1 MNKKNLKNLELIKKI
16 NKDFLI
22 NQKSDIFICLI
33 LLLIVSL
40 TTAIYPFLIQKVF
53 DNFTENKYSWFFLP
67 TIIALVASIRG
78 IAMFFQI
85 KQVSKVT
92 LKVSIDIQK
101 KLSNHLLFSD
111 LDMIKKISSGN
122 HISRIMNDVNLIRDS
137 VERSL
142 NNLIRDLITIIFL
155 IVYLIW
161 LDWVLAVVVL
171 SIYPLALKPIISIG
185 KKQRFYALSLQEKM
199 ESLTSFLSEIFRN
212 ISMIKSYSL
221 EKLEKN
227 RINKSL
233 DSLFLSLFDIVKGR
247 AKILPLLEVLGGI
260 AAAFVILIA
269 SYRINSG
276 FMTIGSVIGFVTALL
291 MLAQPARALGTF
303 NTILQEGLSALQR
316 IYKQLNEM
324 PKIERISNV
333 KKELKIP
340 NNPTI
345 EFKDVSF
352 FYEKNKIILDKIS
365 FKTKKSKMH
374 IIGTSGS
381 GKSTIFSLISR
392 FIDPKKGNI
401 FINDVNIKD
410 VSLFSLRQNISL
422 VSQETMIYN
431 DTFHNNISLGKLNAT
446 KPEVIEAAKKVG
458 VHGFISQLDGSYE
471 FQVKERG
478 GVLSSGQRQLI
489 SFLRA
494 YICKPDLLILDEA
507 TSSVDSGAEELI
519 QKATKVITKDRTSII
534 IAHRL
539 STIKNADRI
548 LVIDRGKIIE
558 EGNHNTLIQKKGHYF
573 DLYENQFLKEESI
586 LPS

>member
-247 AKILPLLEVLGGI
+247 AKVLPLLEVLGGI

-316 IYKQLNEM
+316 IYKQLNDM
-324 PKIERISNV
+324 PKIEKISNV

-446 KPEVIEAAKKVG
+446 KPEIIKAAKLANI
-458 VHGFISQLDGSYE
+458 HDFIISQENGYDTVIGEAGSNLS
-471 FQVKERG
+471 G
-478 GVLSSGQRQLI
+478 GQKQRI
-489 SFLRA
+489 SIARAFLKNSK
-494 YICKPDLLILDEA
+494 ILLLDEV
-507 TSSVDSGAEELI
+507 TSALDSKTSKNILKSINQLSKNKTCIYISHDDFEINKNSQKLI
-519 QKATKVITKDRTSII
+519 ISNSK
-534 IAHRL
+534 
-539 STIKNADRI
+539 IK
-548 LVIDRGKIIE
+548 
-558 EGNHNTLIQKKGHYF
+558 
-573 DLYENQFLKEESI
+573 
-586 LPS
+586 

>member
-233 DSLFLSLFDIVKGR
+233 ESLFLSLFDIVKGR
-247 AKILPLLEVLGGI
+247 AKVLPLLEVLGGI

-374 IIGTSGS
+374 IIGESGT
-381 GKSTIFSLISR
+381 GKSTIFNLISR

-446 KPEVIEAAKKVG
+446 KPEIIKAAKLANI
-458 VHGFISQLDGSYE
+458 HDFIISQENGYDTVIGEAGSNLS
-471 FQVKERG
+471 G
-478 GVLSSGQRQLI
+478 GQKQRI
-489 SFLRA
+489 SIARAFLKNSK
-494 YICKPDLLILDEA
+494 ILLLDEV
-507 TSSVDSGAEELI
+507 TSALDSKTSKNILKSINQLSKNKTCIYISHDDYEINKNSQKLI
-519 QKATKVITKDRTSII
+519 ISNSK
-534 IAHRL
+534 
-539 STIKNADRI
+539 IK
-548 LVIDRGKIIE
+548 
-558 EGNHNTLIQKKGHYF
+558 
-573 DLYENQFLKEESI
+573 
-586 LPS
+586 

>member
-1 MNKKNLKNLELIKKI
+1 MNKKNPKNLELIKKI
-16 NKDFLI
+16 YKDFLI

-33 LLLIVSL
+33 LLLIVSI
-40 TTAIYPFLIQKVF
+40 TTSIYPFLIQKVF

-78 IAMFFQI
+78 VAMFFQI

-247 AKILPLLEVLGGI
+247 AKVLPLLEVLGGI

-374 IIGTSGS
+374 IIGESGT
-381 GKSTIFSLISR
+381 GKSTIFNLISR

-446 KPEVIEAAKKVG
+446 KREVIKAAKLANI
-458 VHGFISQLDGSYE
+458 HDFIISQENGYDTVIGEAGSNLS
-471 FQVKERG
+471 G
-478 GVLSSGQRQLI
+478 GQKQRI
-489 SFLRA
+489 SIARAFLKNSK
-494 YICKPDLLILDEA
+494 ILLLDEV
-507 TSSVDSGAEELI
+507 TSALDSKTSKNILKSINQLSKNKTCIYISHDDYEINKSSQKLI
-519 QKATKVITKDRTSII
+519 IYNSK
-534 IAHRL
+534 
-539 STIKNADRI
+539 IK
-548 LVIDRGKIIE
+548 
-558 EGNHNTLIQKKGHYF
+558 
-573 DLYENQFLKEESI
+573 
-586 LPS
+586 

>member
-22 NQKSDIFICLI
+22 NQKPDIFICLI

-111 LDMIKKISSGN
+111 LDVIKKISSGN

-233 DSLFLSLFDIVKGR
+233 DSLFLSLFDIIKGR
-247 AKILPLLEVLGGI
+247 AKVLPLLEVLGGI
-260 AAAFVILIA
+260 VAAFVILIA
-269 SYRINSG
+269 SYRIDSG

-316 IYKQLNEM
+316 IYKQLNEV

-333 KKELKIP
+333 KKELKIQ
-340 NNPTI
+340 NNPSI

-365 FKTKKSKMH
+365 FKTKKSKMY
-374 IIGTSGS
+374 IIGESGS
-381 GKSTIFSLISR
+381 GKSTIFNLISR

-431 DTFHNNISLGKLNAT
+431 DTFLNNISLGKLNAT
-446 KPEVIEAAKKVG
+446 KREIIKAAKLANI
-458 VHGFISQLDGSYE
+458 HDFIISQENGYDTIIGEAGSNLS
-471 FQVKERG
+471 G
-478 GVLSSGQRQLI
+478 GQKQRI
-489 SFLRA
+489 SIARAFLKNSK
-494 YICKPDLLILDEA
+494 ILLLDEV
-507 TSSVDSGAEELI
+507 TSALDSKTSKNILKSINQLSKNKTCIYISHDDYEINKNSQKLI
-519 QKATKVITKDRTSII
+519 IFNSK
-534 IAHRL
+534 
-539 STIKNADRI
+539 IK
-548 LVIDRGKIIE
+548 
-558 EGNHNTLIQKKGHYF
+558 
-573 DLYENQFLKEESI
+573 
-586 LPS
+586 

>member
-22 NQKSDIFICLI
+22 YQKSDIFICLI

-171 SIYPLALKPIISIG
+171 SIYPLALNPIISIG

-247 AKILPLLEVLGGI
+247 AKVLPLLEVLGGI

-381 GKSTIFSLISR
+381 GKSTIFNLISR
-392 FIDPKKGNI
+392 FIDPNKGNI
-401 FINDVNIKD
+401 FINDENIKD

-446 KPEVIEAAKKVG
+446 KPEIIKAAKLANI
-458 VHGFISQLDGSYE
+458 HDFIISQENGYDTVISEAGSNLS
-471 FQVKERG
+471 G
-478 GVLSSGQRQLI
+478 GQKQRI
-489 SFLRA
+489 SIARAFLKNSK
-494 YICKPDLLILDEA
+494 ILLLDEV
-507 TSSVDSGAEELI
+507 TSALDSKTSKNILKSINQLSKNKTCIYISHDDYEINKNSQKLI
-519 QKATKVITKDRTSII
+519 ISNSK
-534 IAHRL
+534 
-539 STIKNADRI
+539 IK
-548 LVIDRGKIIE
+548 
-558 EGNHNTLIQKKGHYF
+558 
-573 DLYENQFLKEESI
+573 
-586 LPS
+586 

>member
-22 NQKSDIFICLI
+22 YQKSDIFICLI

-247 AKILPLLEVLGGI
+247 AKVLPLLEVLGGI

-381 GKSTIFSLISR
+381 GKSTIFNLISR
-392 FIDPKKGNI
+392 FIDPNKGNI
-401 FINDVNIKD
+401 FINDENIKD

-446 KPEVIEAAKKVG
+446 KPEIIKAAKLANI
-458 VHGFISQLDGSYE
+458 HDFIISQENGYDTVISEAGSNLS
-471 FQVKERG
+471 G
-478 GVLSSGQRQLI
+478 GQKQRI
-489 SFLRA
+489 SIARAFLKNSK
-494 YICKPDLLILDEA
+494 ILLLDEV
-507 TSSVDSGAEELI
+507 TSALDSITSKNILKSINQLSKNKTCIYISHDDYEINKNSQKLI
-519 QKATKVITKDRTSII
+519 ISNSK
-534 IAHRL
+534 
-539 STIKNADRI
+539 IK
-548 LVIDRGKIIE
+548 
-558 EGNHNTLIQKKGHYF
+558 
-573 DLYENQFLKEESI
+573 
-586 LPS
+586 

>member
-247 AKILPLLEVLGGI
+247 AKVLPLLEVLGGI

-446 KPEVIEAAKKVG
+446 KREIIKAAKLANI
-458 VHGFISQLDGSYE
+458 HDFIISQENGYDTVIGEAGSNLS
-471 FQVKERG
+471 G
-478 GVLSSGQRQLI
+478 GQKQRI
-489 SFLRA
+489 SIARAFLKNSK
-494 YICKPDLLILDEA
+494 ILLLDEV
-507 TSSVDSGAEELI
+507 TSALDSKTSKNILKSINQLSKNKTCIYISHDDYEINKNSQKLI
-519 QKATKVITKDRTSII
+519 ISNSK
-534 IAHRL
+534 
-539 STIKNADRI
+539 IK
-548 LVIDRGKIIE
+548 
-558 EGNHNTLIQKKGHYF
+558 
-573 DLYENQFLKEESI
+573 
-586 LPS
+586 

>member
-67 TIIALVASIRG
+67 IIIALVASIRG

-247 AKILPLLEVLGGI
+247 AKVLPLLEVLGGI

-381 GKSTIFSLISR
+381 GKSTIFNLISR

-446 KPEVIEAAKKVG
+446 KPEIIKAAKLANI
-458 VHGFISQLDGSYE
+458 HDFIISQENGYDTVISEAGSNLS
-471 FQVKERG
+471 G
-478 GVLSSGQRQLI
+478 GQKQRI
-489 SFLRA
+489 SIARAFLKNSK
-494 YICKPDLLILDEA
+494 ILLLDEV
-507 TSSVDSGAEELI
+507 TSALDSKTSKNILKSINQLSKNKTCIYISHDDYEINKNSQKLI
-519 QKATKVITKDRTSII
+519 ISNSK
-534 IAHRL
+534 
-539 STIKNADRI
+539 IK
-548 LVIDRGKIIE
+548 
-558 EGNHNTLIQKKGHYF
+558 
-573 DLYENQFLKEESI
+573 
-586 LPS
+586 

>member
-111 LDMIKKISSGN
+111 LDMIKKNSSGN

-247 AKILPLLEVLGGI
+247 AKVLPLLEVLGGI

-316 IYKQLNEM
+316 IYKQLKEM

-374 IIGTSGS
+374 IIGESGT
-381 GKSTIFSLISR
+381 GKSTIFNLISR

-431 DTFHNNISLGKLNAT
+431 DTFHKNISLGKLNAT
-446 KPEVIEAAKKVG
+446 KREIIKAAKLANI
-458 VHGFISQLDGSYE
+458 HDFIISQQNGYDTVIGEAGSNLS
-471 FQVKERG
+471 G
-478 GVLSSGQRQLI
+478 GQKQRI
-489 SFLRA
+489 SIARAFLKNSK
-494 YICKPDLLILDEA
+494 ILLLDEV
-507 TSSVDSGAEELI
+507 TSALDSKTSKNILKSINQLSKNKTCIYISHDDYEINKNSQKLI
-519 QKATKVITKDRTSII
+519 ISNSK
-534 IAHRL
+534 
-539 STIKNADRI
+539 IK
-548 LVIDRGKIIE
+548 
-558 EGNHNTLIQKKGHYF
+558 
-573 DLYENQFLKEESI
+573 
-586 LPS
+586 

>member
-78 IAMFFQI
+78 VAMFFQI

-111 LDMIKKISSGN
+111 LAMIKKISSGN

-247 AKILPLLEVLGGI
+247 AKVLPLLEVLGGI

-374 IIGTSGS
+374 IIGESGS
-381 GKSTIFSLISR
+381 GKSTIFNLISR

-431 DTFHNNISLGKLNAT
+431 DTFNNNISLGKLNAT
-446 KPEVIEAAKKVG
+446 KREIIKAAKLANI
-458 VHGFISQLDGSYE
+458 HDFIISQENGYDTVIGEAGSNLS
-471 FQVKERG
+471 G
-478 GVLSSGQRQLI
+478 GQKQRI
-489 SFLRA
+489 SIARAFLKNSK
-494 YICKPDLLILDEA
+494 ILLLDEV
-507 TSSVDSGAEELI
+507 TSALDSKTSKNILKSINQLSKNKTCIYISHDDYEINKNSQKLI
-519 QKATKVITKDRTSII
+519 ISNSK
-534 IAHRL
+534 
-539 STIKNADRI
+539 IK
-548 LVIDRGKIIE
+548 
-558 EGNHNTLIQKKGHYF
+558 
-573 DLYENQFLKEESI
+573 
-586 LPS
+586 

>member
-247 AKILPLLEVLGGI
+247 AKVLPLLEVLGGI

-374 IIGTSGS
+374 IIGESGT
-381 GKSTIFSLISR
+381 GKSTIFNLISR

-446 KPEVIEAAKKVG
+446 KREIIKAAKLANI
-458 VHGFISQLDGSYE
+458 HDFIISQEKGYDTVIGEAGSNLS
-471 FQVKERG
+471 G
-478 GVLSSGQRQLI
+478 GQKQRI
-489 SFLRA
+489 SIARAFLKNSK
-494 YICKPDLLILDEA
+494 ILLLDEV
-507 TSSVDSGAEELI
+507 TSALDSKTSKNILKSINQLSKNKTCIYISHDDYEINKNSQKLI
-519 QKATKVITKDRTSII
+519 ISNSK
-534 IAHRL
+534 
-539 STIKNADRI
+539 IK
-548 LVIDRGKIIE
+548 
-558 EGNHNTLIQKKGHYF
+558 
-573 DLYENQFLKEESI
+573 
-586 LPS
+586 

>member
-247 AKILPLLEVLGGI
+247 AKVLPLLEVLGGI

-324 PKIERISNV
+324 PKIERISDV

-381 GKSTIFSLISR
+381 GKSTIFNLISR
-392 FIDPKKGNI
+392 FIDPKKWNI

-446 KPEVIEAAKKVG
+446 KREIIKAAKLANI
-458 VHGFISQLDGSYE
+458 HDFIISQENGYDTVIGEAGSNLS
-471 FQVKERG
+471 G
-478 GVLSSGQRQLI
+478 GQKQRI
-489 SFLRA
+489 SIARAFLKNSK
-494 YICKPDLLILDEA
+494 ILLLDEV
-507 TSSVDSGAEELI
+507 TSALDSKTSKNILKSINQLSKNKTCIYISHDDYEI
-519 QKATKVITKDRTSII
+519 NKNSQK
-534 IAHRL
+534 L
-539 STIKNADRI
+539 
-548 LVIDRGKIIE
+548 KISNSKI
-558 EGNHNTLIQKKGHYF
+558 N
-573 DLYENQFLKEESI
+573 
-586 LPS
+586 

>member
-78 IAMFFQI
+78 VAMFFQI

-171 SIYPLALKPIISIG
+171 SIYPLALKPIVSIG

-227 RINKSL
+227 RINKLINTTLKETTQLENNLGFFSNAKGKML
-233 DSLFLSLFDIVKGR
+233 DDFQS
-247 AKILPLLEVLGGI
+247 KI
-260 AAAFVILIA
+260 
-269 SYRINSG
+269 
-276 FMTIGSVIGFVTALL
+276 
-291 MLAQPARALGTF
+291 
-303 NTILQEGLSALQR
+303 
-316 IYKQLNEM
+316 
-324 PKIERISNV
+324 
-333 KKELKIP
+333 
-340 NNPTI
+340 
-345 EFKDVSF
+345 
-352 FYEKNKIILDKIS
+352 EKNKVKIS
-365 FKTKKSKMH
+365 DWRDELKKLS
-374 IIGTSGS
+374 
-381 GKSTIFSLISR
+381 
-392 FIDPKKGNI
+392 
-401 FINDVNIKD
+401 
-410 VSLFSLRQNISL
+410 
-422 VSQETMIYN
+422 
-431 DTFHNNISLGKLNAT
+431 
-446 KPEVIEAAKKVG
+446 EAY
-458 VHGFISQLDGSYE
+458 H
-471 FQVKERG
+471 
-478 GVLSSGQRQLI
+478 
-489 SFLRA
+489 
-494 YICKPDLLILDEA
+494 
-507 TSSVDSGAEELI
+507 
-519 QKATKVITKDRTSII
+519 
-534 IAHRL
+534 
-539 STIKNADRI
+539 KN
-548 LVIDRGKIIE
+548 
-558 EGNHNTLIQKKGHYF
+558 
-573 DLYENQFLKEESI
+573 
-586 LPS
+586 

>member
-247 AKILPLLEVLGGI
+247 AKVLPLLEVLGGI

-374 IIGTSGS
+374 IIGESGS
-381 GKSTIFSLISR
+381 GKSTIFNLISR

-446 KPEVIEAAKKVG
+446 KPEVIEAAKLANI
-458 VHGFISQLDGSYE
+458 HDFIISQKNGYDTVIGEAGSNLS
-471 FQVKERG
+471 G
-478 GVLSSGQRQLI
+478 GQKQRI
-489 SFLRA
+489 SIARAFLKNSK
-494 YICKPDLLILDEA
+494 ILLLDEV
-507 TSSVDSGAEELI
+507 TSALDSKTSKNILKSINQLSKNKTCIYISHDDYEINKNSQKLI
-519 QKATKVITKDRTSII
+519 ISNSK
-534 IAHRL
+534 
-539 STIKNADRI
+539 IK
-548 LVIDRGKIIE
+548 
-558 EGNHNTLIQKKGHYF
+558 
-573 DLYENQFLKEESI
+573 
-586 LPS
+586 

>member
-1 MNKKNLKNLELIKKI
+1 MNKKNLKNLELIKKL

-247 AKILPLLEVLGGI
+247 AKVLPLLEVLGGI

-446 KPEVIEAAKKVG
+446 KPEIIKAAKLANI
-458 VHGFISQLDGSYE
+458 HDFIISHENGYDTVISEAGSNLS
-471 FQVKERG
+471 G
-478 GVLSSGQRQLI
+478 GQKQRI
-489 SFLRA
+489 SIARAFLKNSK
-494 YICKPDLLILDEA
+494 ILLLDEV
-507 TSSVDSGAEELI
+507 TSALDSKTSKNILKSINQLSKNKTCIYISHDDYEINKNSQKLI
-519 QKATKVITKDRTSII
+519 ISNTK
-534 IAHRL
+534 
-539 STIKNADRI
+539 IK
-548 LVIDRGKIIE
+548 
-558 EGNHNTLIQKKGHYF
+558 
-573 DLYENQFLKEESI
+573 
-586 LPS
+586 

>member
-247 AKILPLLEVLGGI
+247 AKVLPLLEVLGGI

-316 IYKQLNEM
+316 IYKQINEM

-374 IIGTSGS
+374 IIGESGT
-381 GKSTIFSLISR
+381 GKSTIFNLISR

-446 KPEVIEAAKKVG
+446 KREIIKAAKLANI
-458 VHGFISQLDGSYE
+458 HDFIISQENGYDTVIGEAGSNLS
-471 FQVKERG
+471 G
-478 GVLSSGQRQLI
+478 GQKQRI
-489 SFLRA
+489 SIARAFLKNSK
-494 YICKPDLLILDEA
+494 ILLLDEV
-507 TSSVDSGAEELI
+507 TSALDSKTSKNILKSINQLSKNKTCIYISHDDNEINKNSQKLI
-519 QKATKVITKDRTSII
+519 ISN
-534 IAHRL
+534 
-539 STIKNADRI
+539 S
-548 LVIDRGKIIE
+548 KIR
-558 EGNHNTLIQKKGHYF
+558 
-573 DLYENQFLKEESI
+573 
-586 LPS
+586 

>member
-227 RINKSL
+227 RMNKSL

-247 AKILPLLEVLGGI
+247 AKVLPLLEVLGGI

-374 IIGTSGS
+374 IIGESGT
-381 GKSTIFSLISR
+381 GKSTIFNLISR

-446 KPEVIEAAKKVG
+446 KREIIKAAKLANI
-458 VHGFISQLDGSYE
+458 HDFIISQENGYDTVIGEAGSNLS
-471 FQVKERG
+471 G
-478 GVLSSGQRQLI
+478 GQKQRI
-489 SFLRA
+489 SIARAFLKNSK
-494 YICKPDLLILDEA
+494 ILLLDEV
-507 TSSVDSGAEELI
+507 TSALDSITSKNILKSINQLSKNKTCIYISHEDYEINKNSQKLI
-519 QKATKVITKDRTSII
+519 ISNSK
-534 IAHRL
+534 
-539 STIKNADRI
+539 IK
-548 LVIDRGKIIE
+548 
-558 EGNHNTLIQKKGHYF
+558 
-573 DLYENQFLKEESI
+573 
-586 LPS
+586 

>member
-247 AKILPLLEVLGGI
+247 AKVLPLLEVLGGI

-446 KPEVIEAAKKVG
+446 KREIIKAAKLANI
-458 VHGFISQLDGSYE
+458 HDFIISQENGYDTVIGEAGSNLS
-471 FQVKERG
+471 G
-478 GVLSSGQRQLI
+478 GQKQRI
-489 SFLRA
+489 SIARAFLKNSK
-494 YICKPDLLILDEA
+494 ILLLDEI
-507 TSSVDSGAEELI
+507 TSALDSKTSKNILKSINQLSKNKTCIYISHDDYEINKSSQKLI
-519 QKATKVITKDRTSII
+519 ISNSK
-534 IAHRL
+534 
-539 STIKNADRI
+539 IK
-548 LVIDRGKIIE
+548 
-558 EGNHNTLIQKKGHYF
+558 
-573 DLYENQFLKEESI
+573 
-586 LPS
+586 

>member
-22 NQKSDIFICLI
+22 NQKPDIFICLI

-227 RINKSL
+227 RISKSL

-247 AKILPLLEVLGGI
+247 AKVLPLLEVLGGI

-345 EFKDVSF
+345 EFKEVSF
-352 FYEKNKIILDKIS
+352 FYEQNKIILDKIS

-381 GKSTIFSLISR
+381 GKSTIFNLISR

-446 KPEVIEAAKKVG
+446 KREIIKAAKLANI
-458 VHGFISQLDGSYE
+458 HDFIISQENGYDTVIGEAGSNLS
-471 FQVKERG
+471 G
-478 GVLSSGQRQLI
+478 GQKQRI
-489 SFLRA
+489 SIARAFLKNSK
-494 YICKPDLLILDEA
+494 ILLLDEV
-507 TSSVDSGAEELI
+507 TSALDSKTSKNILKSINQLSKNKTCIYISHDDYEINKNSQKLI
-519 QKATKVITKDRTSII
+519 ISNSK
-534 IAHRL
+534 
-539 STIKNADRI
+539 IK
-548 LVIDRGKIIE
+548 
-558 EGNHNTLIQKKGHYF
+558 
-573 DLYENQFLKEESI
+573 
-586 LPS
+586 

>member
-247 AKILPLLEVLGGI
+247 AKVLPLLEVLGGI

-374 IIGTSGS
+374 IIGESGS
-381 GKSTIFSLISR
+381 GKSTIFNLISR

-446 KPEVIEAAKKVG
+446 KPEIIEAAKLANI
-458 VHGFISQLDGSYE
+458 HNFIISQKNGYDTVIGEAGSNLS
-471 FQVKERG
+471 G
-478 GVLSSGQRQLI
+478 GQKQRI
-489 SFLRA
+489 SIARAFLKNSK
-494 YICKPDLLILDEA
+494 ILLLDEV
-507 TSSVDSGAEELI
+507 TSALDTKTSKNILKSINQLSKNKTCIYISHDDYEINKNSQKLI
-519 QKATKVITKDRTSII
+519 ISNSK
-534 IAHRL
+534 
-539 STIKNADRI
+539 IK
-548 LVIDRGKIIE
+548 
-558 EGNHNTLIQKKGHYF
+558 
-573 DLYENQFLKEESI
+573 
-586 LPS
+586 

>member
-22 NQKSDIFICLI
+22 NQKTDIFICLI

-247 AKILPLLEVLGGI
+247 AKVLPLLEVLGGI

-365 FKTKKSKMH
+365 FKTKKSKMQ
-374 IIGTSGS
+374 IIGTSGT
-381 GKSTIFSLISR
+381 GKSTIFNLISR

-446 KPEVIEAAKKVG
+446 KREIIKAAKLANI
-458 VHGFISQLDGSYE
+458 HDFITSQENGYDTVIGEAGSNLS
-471 FQVKERG
+471 G
-478 GVLSSGQRQLI
+478 GQKQRI
-489 SFLRA
+489 SIARAFLKNSK
-494 YICKPDLLILDEA
+494 ILLLDEV
-507 TSSVDSGAEELI
+507 TSALDSKTSKNILKSINQLSKNKTCIYISHDDYEINKNSQKLI
-519 QKATKVITKDRTSII
+519 ISNSK
-534 IAHRL
+534 
-539 STIKNADRI
+539 IK
-548 LVIDRGKIIE
+548 
-558 EGNHNTLIQKKGHYF
+558 
-573 DLYENQFLKEESI
+573 
-586 LPS
+586 

>member
-247 AKILPLLEVLGGI
+247 AKVLPLLEVLGGI

-374 IIGTSGS
+374 IIGESGT
-381 GKSTIFSLISR
+381 GKSTIFNLISR

-446 KPEVIEAAKKVG
+446 KREIIKAAKLANI
-458 VHGFISQLDGSYE
+458 HDFIISQENGYDTVIGEAGSNLS
-471 FQVKERG
+471 G
-478 GVLSSGQRQLI
+478 GQKQRI
-489 SFLRA
+489 SIARAFLKNSK
-494 YICKPDLLILDEA
+494 ILLLDEV
-507 TSSVDSGAEELI
+507 TSALDSKTSKNILKSINQLSKNKTCIYISHDDYEINKNSQKLI
-519 QKATKVITKDRTSII
+519 ISNSK
-534 IAHRL
+534 
-539 STIKNADRI
+539 IK
-548 LVIDRGKIIE
+548 
-558 EGNHNTLIQKKGHYF
+558 
-573 DLYENQFLKEESI
+573 
-586 LPS
+586 

>member
-1 MNKKNLKNLELIKKI
+1 MNNKNLKNLELIKKF
-16 NKDFLI
+16 NKDFFI

-53 DNFTENKYSWFFLP
+53 DNFTDNKFSWFFLP
-67 TIIALVASIRG
+67 AMISLVASIRG

-92 LKVSIDIQK
+92 LKVSVEIQK
-101 KLSNHLLFSD
+101 KLSNHLLLSD
-111 LDMIKKISSGN
+111 LNTIKKNSSGN
-122 HISRIMNDVNLIRDS
+122 HISRILNDVNLIRDS
-137 VERSL
+137 IERSL
-142 NNLIRDLITIIFL
+142 NNLIKDLITIIIL
-155 IVYLIW
+155 ILYLIW
-161 LDWVLAVVVL
+161 IDWILTLIVL

-221 EKLEKN
+221 EKFEKD

-247 AKILPLLEVLGGI
+247 AKVLPLLEVLGGI

-269 SYRINSG
+269 SYRISSG

-316 IYKQLNEM
+316 IYNQLNEK
-324 PKIERISNV
+324 PKIEKIVNV
-333 KKELKIP
+333 KKDLKILK
-340 NNPTI
+340 NPTI

-352 FYEKNKIILDKIS
+352 FYEKNKIVLDEIS
-365 FKTKKSKMH
+365 FKTEKSKIQ
-374 IIGTSGS
+374 IIGASGS
-381 GKSTIFSLISR
+381 GKSTIFNLISR

-401 FINDVNIKD
+401 YINNVNIKD

-431 DTFHNNISLGKLNAT
+431 DTFYNNISLG
-446 KPEVIEAAKKVG
+446 
-458 VHGFISQLDGSYE
+458 
-471 FQVKERG
+471 
-478 GVLSSGQRQLI
+478 
-489 SFLRA
+489 
-494 YICKPDLLILDEA
+494 DL
-507 TSSVDSGAEELI
+507 
-519 QKATKVITKDRTSII
+519 KATKSEIIKAAKLANIHDFIISQENSYDTVIGEAGSNLSGGQKQRISI
-534 IAHRL
+534 AR
-539 STIKNADRI
+539 A
-548 LVIDRGKIIE
+548 
-558 EGNHNTLIQKKGHYF
+558 
-573 DLYENQFLKEESI
+573 FLKNSKILLLDEVTSALDSKTSKNILKSI
-586 LPS
+586 NQLSKNKTCLYISHDNYEINKYSQKLIISNSKIN

>member
-16 NKDFLI
+16 YKDFLF
-22 NQKSDIFICLI
+22 NQKLDIFICLI
-33 LLLIVSL
+33 LLLVVSI
-40 TTAIYPFLIQKVF
+40 TTSIYPFLIQKVF
-53 DNFTENKYSWFFLP
+53 DNFTDNKLSWLFLP
-67 TIIALVASIRG
+67 TIIALVATIRG

-85 KQVSKVT
+85 KQVSKIT
-92 LKVSIDIQK
+92 LKVSVEIQK
-101 KLSNHLLFSD
+101 KLSNHLLLSD
-111 LDMIKKISSGN
+111 LEVIKKISSGN
-122 HISRIMNDVNLIRDS
+122 HISRVMNDVNLIRDS

-142 NNLIRDLITIIFL
+142 NNLIRDLIRIIFL

-247 AKILPLLEVLGGI
+247 AKVLPLLEVLGGI

-276 FMTIGSVIGFVTALL
+276 YMTIGSVIGFVTALL

-316 IYKQLNEM
+316 IYNQLNEK
-324 PKIERISNV
+324 PKIEKIVNT
-333 KKELKIP
+333 KKDLKISKK
-340 NNPTI
+340 PTI

-352 FYEKNKIILDKIS
+352 FYEKNKIILDQIS
-365 FKTKKSKMH
+365 FKTNKSKIH
-374 IIGTSGS
+374 IIGASGS
-381 GKSTIFSLISR
+381 GKSTIFNLISR
-392 FIDPKKGNI
+392 FIDPKKGSI
-401 FINDVNIKD
+401 YINDVNIKE

-431 DTFHNNISLGKLNAT
+431 DTFYKNISLGKLNAT
-446 KPEVIEAAKKVG
+446 KPEIIKAAKLANI
-458 VHGFISQLDGSYE
+458 HDFIMSQEKGYDTVIGEAGSNLSGGQKQRISIARAFLKNSKILLLDEVTSALDSKTSKNILKSINQLSKNKTCIYISHDDYKINKSY
-471 FQVKERG
+471 QKI
-478 GVLSSGQRQLI
+478 LI
-489 SFLRA
+489 S
-494 YICKPDLLILDEA
+494 
-507 TSSVDSGAEELI
+507 
-519 QKATKVITKDRTSII
+519 
-534 IAHRL
+534 
-539 STIKNADRI
+539 N
-548 LVIDRGKIIE
+548 GKI
-558 EGNHNTLIQKKGHYF
+558 N
-573 DLYENQFLKEESI
+573 
-586 LPS
+586 

>member
-78 IAMFFQI
+78 VSMFFQI

-111 LDMIKKISSGN
+111 LAMIKKNSSGN

-155 IVYLIW
+155 IFYLIW

-247 AKILPLLEVLGGI
+247 AKVLPLLEVLGGI

-374 IIGTSGS
+374 IIGESGT
-381 GKSTIFSLISR
+381 GKSTIFNLISR
-392 FIDPKKGNI
+392 FIDPKKGDI

-446 KPEVIEAAKKVG
+446 KPEVIEAAKLANI
-458 VHGFISQLDGSYE
+458 HDFIISQKNGYDTVIGEAGSNLS
-471 FQVKERG
+471 G
-478 GVLSSGQRQLI
+478 GQKQRI
-489 SFLRA
+489 SIARAFLKNSK
-494 YICKPDLLILDEA
+494 ILLLDEV
-507 TSSVDSGAEELI
+507 TSALDSKTSKNILKSINQLSKNKTCIYISHDDYEINKSSQKLI
-519 QKATKVITKDRTSII
+519 ISNSK
-534 IAHRL
+534 
-539 STIKNADRI
+539 IK
-548 LVIDRGKIIE
+548 
-558 EGNHNTLIQKKGHYF
+558 
-573 DLYENQFLKEESI
+573 
-586 LPS
+586 

>member
-1 MNKKNLKNLELIKKI
+1 MNKKNLKNLELLKKI

-67 TIIALVASIRG
+67 TIIALVASVRG

-92 LKVSIDIQK
+92 LKVSIGIQK

-247 AKILPLLEVLGGI
+247 AKVLPLLEVLGGI

-381 GKSTIFSLISR
+381 GKSTIFNLISR

-446 KPEVIEAAKKVG
+446 KPEIIKAAKLANI
-458 VHGFISQLDGSYE
+458 HDFIISQENGYDTVIGEAGSNLS
-471 FQVKERG
+471 G
-478 GVLSSGQRQLI
+478 GQKQRI
-489 SFLRA
+489 SIARAFLKNSK
-494 YICKPDLLILDEA
+494 ILLLDEV
-507 TSSVDSGAEELI
+507 TSALDSKTSKNILKSINQLSKNKTCIYISHEDYEINKNSQKLI
-519 QKATKVITKDRTSII
+519 ISN
-534 IAHRL
+534 
-539 STIKNADRI
+539 S
-548 LVIDRGKIIE
+548 KI
-558 EGNHNTLIQKKGHYF
+558 N
-573 DLYENQFLKEESI
+573 
-586 LPS
+586 

>member
-247 AKILPLLEVLGGI
+247 AKVLPLLEVLGGI

-365 FKTKKSKMH
+365 FKTNKSKIH
-374 IIGTSGS
+374 IIGASGS
-381 GKSTIFSLISR
+381 GKSTIFNLISR
-392 FIDPKKGNI
+392 FIDPKKGSI
-401 FINDVNIKD
+401 YINDVNIKE

-431 DTFHNNISLGKLNAT
+431 DTFYNNISLGKLNAI
-446 KPEVIEAAKKVG
+446 KSEIIKAAKLANI
-458 VHGFISQLDGSYE
+458 HDFIMNQEKGYNTVIGEAGSNLS
-471 FQVKERG
+471 G
-478 GVLSSGQRQLI
+478 GQKQRI
-489 SFLRA
+489 SIARAFLKNSK
-494 YICKPDLLILDEA
+494 ILLLDEV
-507 TSSVDSGAEELI
+507 TSALDSKTSKNILKSINQLSKNKMCIYISHDDYKINKHYQKLI
-519 QKATKVITKDRTSII
+519 IS
-534 IAHRL
+534 
-539 STIKNADRI
+539 N
-548 LVIDRGKIIE
+548 GKI
-558 EGNHNTLIQKKGHYF
+558 N
-573 DLYENQFLKEESI
+573 
-586 LPS
+586 

>member
-22 NQKSDIFICLI
+22 YQKSDIFICLI

-111 LDMIKKISSGN
+111 LDVIKKISSGN

-247 AKILPLLEVLGGI
+247 AKVLPLLEVLGGI

-446 KPEVIEAAKKVG
+446 KREIIKAAKLANI
-458 VHGFISQLDGSYE
+458 HDFIISQENGYDTVIGEAGSNLS
-471 FQVKERG
+471 G
-478 GVLSSGQRQLI
+478 GQKQRI
-489 SFLRA
+489 SIARAFLKNSK
-494 YICKPDLLILDEA
+494 ILLLDEV
-507 TSSVDSGAEELI
+507 TSALDSKTSKNILKSIYLLSKNKTCIYISHDDYEINKNSQKLI
-519 QKATKVITKDRTSII
+519 ISNSK
-534 IAHRL
+534 
-539 STIKNADRI
+539 IK
-548 LVIDRGKIIE
+548 
-558 EGNHNTLIQKKGHYF
+558 
-573 DLYENQFLKEESI
+573 
-586 LPS
+586 

>member
-101 KLSNHLLFSD
+101 KLSSHLLFSD

-221 EKLEKN
+221 EQLEKN

-247 AKILPLLEVLGGI
+247 AKVLPLLEVLGGI

-374 IIGTSGS
+374 IIGESGT
-381 GKSTIFSLISR
+381 GKSTIFNLISR

-401 FINDVNIKD
+401 YINDVNIKD

-446 KPEVIEAAKKVG
+446 KREIIKAAKLANI
-458 VHGFISQLDGSYE
+458 HDFIISQENGYDTVIGEAGSNLS
-471 FQVKERG
+471 G
-478 GVLSSGQRQLI
+478 GQKQRI
-489 SFLRA
+489 SIARAFLKNSK
-494 YICKPDLLILDEA
+494 ILLLDEV
-507 TSSVDSGAEELI
+507 TSALDSKTSKNILKSINQLSKNKTCIYISHDDYEINKNSQKLI
-519 QKATKVITKDRTSII
+519 ISNSK
-534 IAHRL
+534 
-539 STIKNADRI
+539 IK
-548 LVIDRGKIIE
+548 
-558 EGNHNTLIQKKGHYF
+558 
-573 DLYENQFLKEESI
+573 
-586 LPS
+586 

>member
-247 AKILPLLEVLGGI
+247 AKVLPLLEVLGGI

-374 IIGTSGS
+374 IIGESGT
-381 GKSTIFSLISR
+381 GKSTIFNLISR

-446 KPEVIEAAKKVG
+446 KPEVIKAAKLANI
-458 VHGFISQLDGSYE
+458 HDFIISQENGYDTVIGEAGSNLS
-471 FQVKERG
+471 G
-478 GVLSSGQRQLI
+478 GQKQRI
-489 SFLRA
+489 SIARAFLKNSK
-494 YICKPDLLILDEA
+494 ILLLDEV
-507 TSSVDSGAEELI
+507 TSALDSKTSKNILKSINQLSKNKTCIYISHDDYEINKNSQKLI
-519 QKATKVITKDRTSII
+519 ISNSK
-534 IAHRL
+534 
-539 STIKNADRI
+539 IK
-548 LVIDRGKIIE
+548 
-558 EGNHNTLIQKKGHYF
+558 
-573 DLYENQFLKEESI
+573 
-586 LPS
+586 

>member
-33 LLLIVSL
+33 LLLLVSL

-53 DNFTENKYSWFFLP
+53 DNFTENKYSLFFLP

-233 DSLFLSLFDIVKGR
+233 DRNINFNSKKIIIKVDPYFFRPNDVQSLLGDSSKLFKLLKVKPKTSFKKLV
-247 AKILPLLEVLGGI
+247 KIMVKNEI
-260 AAAFVILIA
+260 NLIKA
-269 SYRINSG
+269 
-276 FMTIGSVIGFVTALL
+276 
-291 MLAQPARALGTF
+291 
-303 NTILQEGLSALQR
+303 
-316 IYKQLNEM
+316 
-324 PKIERISNV
+324 
-333 KKELKIP
+333 
-340 NNPTI
+340 
-345 EFKDVSF
+345 
-352 FYEKNKIILDKIS
+352 NKI
-365 FKTKKSKMH
+365 
-374 IIGTSGS
+374 
-381 GKSTIFSLISR
+381 
-392 FIDPKKGNI
+392 
-401 FINDVNIKD
+401 
-410 VSLFSLRQNISL
+410 
-422 VSQETMIYN
+422 Y
-431 DTFHNNISLGKLNAT
+431 
-446 KPEVIEAAKKVG
+446 
-458 VHGFISQLDGSYE
+458 
-471 FQVKERG
+471 
-478 GVLSSGQRQLI
+478 
-489 SFLRA
+489 
-494 YICKPDLLILDEA
+494 
-507 TSSVDSGAEELI
+507 
-519 QKATKVITKDRTSII
+519 
-534 IAHRL
+534 
-539 STIKNADRI
+539 
-548 LVIDRGKIIE
+548 
-558 EGNHNTLIQKKGHYF
+558 
-573 DLYENQFLKEESI
+573 
-586 LPS
+586 

>member
-227 RINKSL
+227 RISKSL

-247 AKILPLLEVLGGI
+247 AKVLPLLEVLGGI

-374 IIGTSGS
+374 IIGESGT
-381 GKSTIFSLISR
+381 GKSTIFNLISR

-446 KPEVIEAAKKVG
+446 KREIIKAAKLANI
-458 VHGFISQLDGSYE
+458 HDFIISQENGYDTVIGEAGSNLS
-471 FQVKERG
+471 G
-478 GVLSSGQRQLI
+478 GQKQRI
-489 SFLRA
+489 SIARAFLKNSK
-494 YICKPDLLILDEA
+494 ILLLDEV
-507 TSSVDSGAEELI
+507 TSALDSKTSKNILKSINQLSKNKTCIYISHDDYEINKNSQKLI
-519 QKATKVITKDRTSII
+519 ISNSK
-534 IAHRL
+534 
-539 STIKNADRI
+539 IK
-548 LVIDRGKIIE
+548 
-558 EGNHNTLIQKKGHYF
+558 
-573 DLYENQFLKEESI
+573 
-586 LPS
+586 

>member
-16 NKDFLI
+16 YKDFLI
-22 NQKSDIFICLI
+22 NQKLDIFICLI

-40 TTAIYPFLIQKVF
+40 TTSIYPFLIQKVF
-53 DNFTENKYSWFFLP
+53 DNFTENKFSWFFLP
-67 TIIALVASIRG
+67 TIIAFIASIRG
-78 IAMFFQI
+78 VAMFFQI

-92 LKVSIDIQK
+92 LKVSIEIQK

-111 LDMIKKISSGN
+111 LEVIKKISSGN
-122 HISRIMNDVNLIRDS
+122 HISRIMNDVSLIRDS
-137 VERSL
+137 LERSL
-142 NNLIRDLITIIFL
+142 NNLIRDLITVIIL
-155 IVYLIW
+155 IFYLIW
-161 LDWVLAVVVL
+161 LDWILAIVVL
-171 SIYPLALKPIISIG
+171 LIYPLALKPIISIG
-185 KKQRFYALSLQEKM
+185 RKQRFYALSLQEKM
-199 ESLTSFLSEIFRN
+199 ESLTSFLSEVFRN

-233 DSLFLSLFDIVKGR
+233 DSLFLSLFDIIKGR
-247 AKILPLLEVLGGI
+247 AKVLPLLEVLGGI

-374 IIGTSGS
+374 IIGESGT
-381 GKSTIFSLISR
+381 GKSTIFNLISR

-446 KPEVIEAAKKVG
+446 KREIIKAAKLANI
-458 VHGFISQLDGSYE
+458 HDFIISQENGYDTVIGEAGSNLS
-471 FQVKERG
+471 G
-478 GVLSSGQRQLI
+478 GQKQRI
-489 SFLRA
+489 SIARAFLKNSK
-494 YICKPDLLILDEA
+494 ILLLDEV
-507 TSSVDSGAEELI
+507 TSALDSKTSKNILKSINQLSKNKTCIYISHDDYEINKNSQKLI
-519 QKATKVITKDRTSII
+519 ISNSK
-534 IAHRL
+534 
-539 STIKNADRI
+539 IK
-548 LVIDRGKIIE
+548 
-558 EGNHNTLIQKKGHYF
+558 
-573 DLYENQFLKEESI
+573 
-586 LPS
+586 

>member
-78 IAMFFQI
+78 VSMFFQI

-247 AKILPLLEVLGGI
+247 AKVLPLLEVLGGI

-374 IIGTSGS
+374 IIGESGT
-381 GKSTIFSLISR
+381 GKSTIFNLISR

-431 DTFHNNISLGKLNAT
+431 DTFHNNISLGKLNGT
-446 KPEVIEAAKKVG
+446 KREIIKAAKLANI
-458 VHGFISQLDGSYE
+458 HDFIISQENGYDTVIGEAGSNLS
-471 FQVKERG
+471 G
-478 GVLSSGQRQLI
+478 GQKQRI
-489 SFLRA
+489 SIARAFLKNSK
-494 YICKPDLLILDEA
+494 ILLLDEV
-507 TSSVDSGAEELI
+507 TSALDSKTSKNILKSINQLSKNKTCIYISHDDYEINKNSQKLI
-519 QKATKVITKDRTSII
+519 ISNSK
-534 IAHRL
+534 
-539 STIKNADRI
+539 IK
-548 LVIDRGKIIE
+548 
-558 EGNHNTLIQKKGHYF
+558 
-573 DLYENQFLKEESI
+573 
-586 LPS
+586 

>member
-67 TIIALVASIRG
+67 TVIALVASIRG

-111 LDMIKKISSGN
+111 LDVIKKISSGN

-185 KKQRFYALSLQEKM
+185 NKQRFYALSLQEKM

-221 EKLEKN
+221 EKLEEN

-233 DSLFLSLFDIVKGR
+233 DNLFLSLFDIVKGR
-247 AKILPLLEVLGGI
+247 AKVLPLLEVLGGI

-324 PKIERISNV
+324 PKIEKISNV

-365 FKTKKSKMH
+365 FKTKKSKMY

-381 GKSTIFSLISR
+381 GKSTIFNLISR

-401 FINDVNIKD
+401 FINDKNIKD

-431 DTFHNNISLGKLNAT
+431 DTFHNNIGLGKLNAT
-446 KPEVIEAAKKVG
+446 KPEIIKAAKLANI
-458 VHGFISQLDGSYE
+458 HDFIISQENGYDTVISEAGSNLS
-471 FQVKERG
+471 G
-478 GVLSSGQRQLI
+478 GQKQRI
-489 SFLRA
+489 SIARAFLKNSK
-494 YICKPDLLILDEA
+494 ILLLDEV
-507 TSSVDSGAEELI
+507 TSALDSKTSKNILKSINHLSKNKTCIYISHNDYEINENSQKLI
-519 QKATKVITKDRTSII
+519 ISNSR
-534 IAHRL
+534 
-539 STIKNADRI
+539 IK
-548 LVIDRGKIIE
+548 
-558 EGNHNTLIQKKGHYF
+558 
-573 DLYENQFLKEESI
+573 
-586 LPS
+586 